1 MKKVIKNN
9 YKILIGIIIGIVIIS
24 VSIVYAESSMIDSE
38 EVTYDNK
45 ESHGDYTNVQ
55 ESIDELY
62 ERSGLH
68 KDEWKENDL
77 NGNDPVLKGDLIP
90 VEIKPN
96 GDVYYANK
104 HSEWYNYSEK
114 RWANAVI
121 LKTDKKETYSEG
133 QKIDENDINGY
144 FVWIPRYKY
153 QVWHYNS
160 DSDAIDGTTLT
171 NTDYSNSTT
180 KALGQARLI
189 NIVFESKDTQKST
202 SVTKDGDWLTHPA
215 FTLGSKELS
224 GIWVGKF
231 ETGGTSSSDMV
242 VKPNVTSWRNAN
254 VKTFFDAGKNYARDT
269 LDSHMMK
276 NTEWGAVAYL
286 SHSKYGIGNEIRI
299 NNNSDYKTGY
309 SAAANTDQSSY
320 QGTYGNTNSKL
331 TEPYNTPTGYL
342 ASTTGNISGIYDMS
356 GGAHEYMA
364 AYMDGNPKDSGF
376 TNESELAKEVSDGYV
391 DKYPKE
397 STWTSYNKRIL
408 GDATGEMGPFYYYY
422 DKDSNKRYHNV
433 WYADASYFVDSSSP
447 WFNRGGH
454 YDYGVLAGQFDFN
467 GYTGGAHSHIGFR
480 LVLSPQ

>member
-24 VSIVYAESSMIDSE
+24 VSIVYAESTMIDSE

-68 KDEWKENDL
+68 KEEWKETDL

-121 LKTDKKETYSEG
+121 LKTEKKGSYSEG
-133 QKIDENDINGY
+133 QKIKEEDINGY

-160 DSDAIDGTTLT
+160 ENDAKEGSTLT
-171 NTDYSNSTT
+171 NTDYATSTT
-180 KALGQARLI
+180 QALGQARLI
-189 NIVFESKDTQKST
+189 NIEFENKDTKKSE
-202 SVTKDGDWLTHPA
+202 VTNVKKDGDWLTHPA
-215 FTLGSKELS
+215 FTLGKKELS

-231 ETGGTSSSDMV
+231 ETGGDANNVV
-242 VKPNVTSWRNAN
+242 VKPDVILWQYSI
-254 VKTFFDAGKNYARDT
+254 VKTFFEAGKKYNQT

-299 NNNSDYKTGY
+299 NNNVGYKTGY
-309 SAAANTDQSSY
+309 SAASNTDQSSHR
-320 QGTYGNTNSKL
+320 GTYGTDDK
-331 TEPYNTPTGYL
+331 TTQPYNTPTGYL

-356 GGAHEYMA
+356 GGGHEYMA
-364 AYMDGNPKDSGF
+364 ACIEGNPGDSGF
-376 TNESELAKEVSDGYV
+376 TEEELENEMNIGYIDRYSKDSDETTY
-391 DKYPKE
+391 
-397 STWTSYNKRIL
+397 SKRIL
-408 GDATGEMGPFYYYY
+408 GDATGEMGPFYYYF
-422 DKDSNKRYHNV
+422 DKDGSRRYHNS
-433 WYADASYFVDSSSP
+433 WYADYSGFVHSSSP
-447 WFNRGGH
+447 WFSRGG
-454 YDYGVLAGQFDFN
+454 YPDNGVLAGQFNFDGQF
-467 GYTGGAHSHIGFR
+467 GGAGDHLSFR
-480 LVLSPQ
+480 LVLSPSN